1 MFYFGKYSSYS
12 LSRESMEDCI
22 QITSPAWIS
31 PKSSQSVSHQ
41 SMAATFPSK
50 SVDND
55 PRQQGGK
62 ILSNKDRRL
71 DGLYKLGEKKLCPL
85 LER

>member
-1 MFYFGKYSSYS
+1 
-12 LSRESMEDCI
+12 
-22 QITSPAWIS
+22 
-31 PKSSQSVSHQ
+31 
-41 SMAATFPSK
+41 MAATFPSK